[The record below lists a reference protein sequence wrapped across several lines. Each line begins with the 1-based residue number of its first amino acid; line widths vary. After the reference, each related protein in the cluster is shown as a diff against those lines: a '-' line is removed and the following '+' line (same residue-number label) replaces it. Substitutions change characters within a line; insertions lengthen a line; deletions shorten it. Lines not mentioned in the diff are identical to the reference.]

1 MRKFKRL
8 TLTLALLLTAVG
20 GAWAQDTYNV
30 TFKANNK
37 TTTVENVTLP
47 KTFQCS
53 YNNADGDLDL
63 ILKELYGWTGDS
75 SETICANWSTPKS
88 SDANKVVAGK
98 NGNDHYITID
108 NVFEGTV
115 TITGD
120 YIVDLE
126 LTQYSLEI
134 SIAEPTEWSLTP
146 DETGKTWT
154 LAKMPASNV
163 ELQVEYEPTK
173 VTMAANDNAMGT
185 VEVAAG
191 SKVEWTA
198 DTWAGWTANTK
209 EYTVGDITITSTNSA
224 YINESTEAGDYLHS
238 LSFFVNQWKD
248 NSTVTFSTTG
258 DPFSRIEFTMIED
271 YSDDWNP
278 SIKPVDNWTFEGKSA
293 VWEGEA
299 TKSLTLQSCSTFVSK
314 ITFYKGSAIPDGVT
328 VNGDGTFTV
337 AKTATVTL
345 KATPAEGYKFLYW
358 EDDQS
363 NTTPVREFT
372 IESGMA
378 DKTYKAVFA
387 EITYNVTFV
396 EGIEEADKWKAEPN
410 AAAKNTEIKVTYTGA
425 KKVIGVK
432 VNEKKAPALL
442 SIEIGGHVTATIY
455 YFEGETWEQAIQNHP
470 TENSAWKIDNG
481 NISANGANLFA
492 GGNYEKVNPN
502 STIDPKAEYHLMWT

>member
-1 MRKFKRL
+1 MRKLNRL

-30 TFKANNK
+30 TFKANGNTK
-37 TTTVENVTLP
+37 TVENVTLP

-154 LAKMPASNV
+154 LDKMPASNI
-163 ELQVEYEPTK
+163 ELQVEYFAESNLFLSK
-173 VTMAANDNAMGT
+173 DALADKANIA
-185 VEVAAG
+185 V
-191 SKVEWTA
+191 K
-198 DTWAGWTANTK
+198 
-209 EYTVGDITITSTNSA
+209 
-224 YINESTEAGDYLHS
+224 AGDLGVQ
-238 LSFFVNQWKD
+238 F
-248 NSTVTFSTTG
+248 G
-258 DPFSRIEFTMIED
+258 DD
-271 YSDDWNP
+271 
-278 SIKPVDNWTFEGKSA
+278 GKSA
-293 VWEGEA
+293 
-299 TKSLTLQSCSTFVSK
+299 
-314 ITFYKGSAIPDGVT
+314 
-328 VNGDGTFTV
+328 N
-337 AKTATVTL
+337 TVTEGTPMTVKFNGTKKLLGL
-345 KATPAEGYKFLYW
+345 K
-358 EDDQS
+358 
-363 NTTPVREFT
+363 V
-372 IESGMA
+372 
-378 DKTYKAVFA
+378 
-387 EITYNVTFV
+387 
-396 EGIEEADKWKAEPN
+396 
-410 AAAKNTEIKVTYTGA
+410 
-425 KKVIGVK
+425 
-432 VNEKKAPALL
+432 EKKAPTLL
-442 SIEIGGHVTATIY
+442 SIQIDGHVTATIY

>member
-30 TFKANNK
+30 TFKANGNTK
-37 TTTVENVTLP
+37 TVENVTLP

-154 LAKMPASNV
+154 LDKMPASNI
-163 ELQVEYEPTK
+163 ELQVEYFAESNLFLSK
-173 VTMAANDNAMGT
+173 DALADKANIA
-185 VEVAAG
+185 V
-191 SKVEWTA
+191 K
-198 DTWAGWTANTK
+198 
-209 EYTVGDITITSTNSA
+209 
-224 YINESTEAGDYLHS
+224 AGDLGVQ
-238 LSFFVNQWKD
+238 F
-248 NSTVTFSTTG
+248 G
-258 DPFSRIEFTMIED
+258 DD
-271 YSDDWNP
+271 
-278 SIKPVDNWTFEGKSA
+278 GKSA
-293 VWEGEA
+293 
-299 TKSLTLQSCSTFVSK
+299 
-314 ITFYKGSAIPDGVT
+314 
-328 VNGDGTFTV
+328 N
-337 AKTATVTL
+337 TVTEGTPMTVKFNGTKKLLGL
-345 KATPAEGYKFLYW
+345 K
-358 EDDQS
+358 
-363 NTTPVREFT
+363 V
-372 IESGMA
+372 
-378 DKTYKAVFA
+378 
-387 EITYNVTFV
+387 
-396 EGIEEADKWKAEPN
+396 
-410 AAAKNTEIKVTYTGA
+410 
-425 KKVIGVK
+425 
-432 VNEKKAPALL
+432 EKKAPTLL
-442 SIEIGGHVTATIY
+442 SIQIDGHVTATIY

-470 TENSAWKIDNG
+470 TENSAWKIQNG
-481 NISANGANLFA
+481 NISGNGANLFA
-492 GGNYEKVNPN
+492 GDEYEKVNPN
-502 STIDPKAEYHLMWT
+502 DTIDPKANYHLMWT

>member
-1 MRKFKRL
+1 MRKLNRL

-30 TFKANNK
+30 TFKANGNTK
-37 TTTVENVTLP
+37 TVENVTLP

-154 LAKMPASNV
+154 LAKMPASNI
-163 ELQVEYEPTK
+163 ELQVEYFAESNLFLSK
-173 VTMAANDNAMGT
+173 DALADKANIA
-185 VEVAAG
+185 V
-191 SKVEWTA
+191 K
-198 DTWAGWTANTK
+198 
-209 EYTVGDITITSTNSA
+209 
-224 YINESTEAGDYLHS
+224 AGDLGVQ
-238 LSFFVNQWKD
+238 F
-248 NSTVTFSTTG
+248 G
-258 DPFSRIEFTMIED
+258 DD
-271 YSDDWNP
+271 
-278 SIKPVDNWTFEGKSA
+278 GKSA
-293 VWEGEA
+293 
-299 TKSLTLQSCSTFVSK
+299 
-314 ITFYKGSAIPDGVT
+314 
-328 VNGDGTFTV
+328 N
-337 AKTATVTL
+337 TVTEG
-345 KATPAEGYKFLYW
+345 TPMTVKF
-358 EDDQS
+358 
-363 NTTPVREFT
+363 NGT
-372 IESGMA
+372 
-378 DKTYKAVFA
+378 
-387 EITYNVTFV
+387 
-396 EGIEEADKWKAEPN
+396 
-410 AAAKNTEIKVTYTGA
+410 
-425 KKVIGVK
+425 KKVIGMK
-432 VNEKKAPALL
+432 VAKKAPTLL
-442 SIEIGGHVTATIY
+442 SIQIDGHVTATIY

-502 STIDPKAEYHLMWT
+502 STIDPKANYHLLWT

>member
-1 MRKFKRL
+1 M
-8 TLTLALLLTAVG
+8 TLALLIMAVS
-20 GAWAQDTYNV
+20 GAWAADKYTI
-30 TFKANNK
+30 TFAANGNTK
-37 TTTVENVTLP
+37 TVENVTLP

-98 NGNDHYITID
+98 NGNDHYITIN

-154 LAKMPASNV
+154 LDKMPASNI
-163 ELQVEYEPTK
+163 ELQVEYYAESNIFLSK
-173 VTMAANDNAMGT
+173 NALADKANIAVTAGDLGVQFGDDGKAAN
-185 VEVAAG
+185 
-191 SKVEWTA
+191 
-198 DTWAGWTANTK
+198 
-209 EYTVGDITITSTNSA
+209 
-224 YINESTEAGDYLHS
+224 
-238 LSFFVNQWKD
+238 
-248 NSTVTFSTTG
+248 TVT
-258 DPFSRIEFTMIED
+258 
-271 YSDDWNP
+271 
-278 SIKPVDNWTFEGKSA
+278 EGTPMTVKFN
-293 VWEGEA
+293 G
-299 TKSLTLQSCSTFVSK
+299 TKKLL
-314 ITFYKGSAIPDGVT
+314 G
-328 VNGDGTFTV
+328 
-337 AKTATVTL
+337 L
-345 KATPAEGYKFLYW
+345 K
-358 EDDQS
+358 
-363 NTTPVREFT
+363 V
-372 IESGMA
+372 
-378 DKTYKAVFA
+378 
-387 EITYNVTFV
+387 
-396 EGIEEADKWKAEPN
+396 
-410 AAAKNTEIKVTYTGA
+410 
-425 KKVIGVK
+425 
-432 VNEKKAPALL
+432 EKKAPTLL
-442 SIEIGGHVTATIY
+442 SIQIDGHVTATIY

>member
-154 LAKMPASNV
+154 LDKMPASNI
-163 ELQVEYEPTK
+163 ELQVEYFAESNLFLSK
-173 VTMAANDNAMGT
+173 EALADKANIA
-185 VEVAAG
+185 V
-191 SKVEWTA
+191 K
-198 DTWAGWTANTK
+198 
-209 EYTVGDITITSTNSA
+209 
-224 YINESTEAGDYLHS
+224 AGDLG
-238 LSFFVNQWKD
+238 LQFDKD
-248 NSTVTFSTTG
+248 
-258 DPFSRIEFTMIED
+258 
-271 YSDDWNP
+271 
-278 SIKPVDNWTFEGKSA
+278 GKSA
-293 VWEGEA
+293 
-299 TKSLTLQSCSTFVSK
+299 
-314 ITFYKGSAIPDGVT
+314 
-328 VNGDGTFTV
+328 N
-337 AKTATVTL
+337 TVTEGTPMTVKFNGTKKLLGL
-345 KATPAEGYKFLYW
+345 K
-358 EDDQS
+358 
-363 NTTPVREFT
+363 V
-372 IESGMA
+372 
-378 DKTYKAVFA
+378 
-387 EITYNVTFV
+387 
-396 EGIEEADKWKAEPN
+396 
-410 AAAKNTEIKVTYTGA
+410 
-425 KKVIGVK
+425 
-432 VNEKKAPALL
+432 EKKAPTLL
-442 SIEIGGHVTATIY
+442 SIQIDGHVTATIY

-502 STIDPKAEYHLMWT
+502 STIDPKANYHLLWT

>member
-154 LAKMPASNV
+154 LDKMPASNI
-163 ELQVEYEPTK
+163 ELQVEYFAESNLFLSK
-173 VTMAANDNAMGT
+173 DALADKANIA
-185 VEVAAG
+185 V
-191 SKVEWTA
+191 K
-198 DTWAGWTANTK
+198 
-209 EYTVGDITITSTNSA
+209 
-224 YINESTEAGDYLHS
+224 AGDLGVQ
-238 LSFFVNQWKD
+238 F
-248 NSTVTFSTTG
+248 G
-258 DPFSRIEFTMIED
+258 DD
-271 YSDDWNP
+271 
-278 SIKPVDNWTFEGKSA
+278 GKSA
-293 VWEGEA
+293 
-299 TKSLTLQSCSTFVSK
+299 
-314 ITFYKGSAIPDGVT
+314 
-328 VNGDGTFTV
+328 N
-337 AKTATVTL
+337 TVTEGTPMTVKFNGTKKLLGL
-345 KATPAEGYKFLYW
+345 K
-358 EDDQS
+358 
-363 NTTPVREFT
+363 V
-372 IESGMA
+372 
-378 DKTYKAVFA
+378 
-387 EITYNVTFV
+387 
-396 EGIEEADKWKAEPN
+396 
-410 AAAKNTEIKVTYTGA
+410 
-425 KKVIGVK
+425 
-432 VNEKKAPALL
+432 EKKAPTLL
-442 SIEIGGHVTATIY
+442 SIQIDGHVTATIY

-470 TENSAWKIDNG
+470 TENSAWKIQNG
-481 NISANGANLFA
+481 NISGNGANLFA
-492 GGNYEKVNPN
+492 GDEYEKVNPN
-502 STIDPKAEYHLMWT
+502 DTIDPKAKYHLMWT